1 MYMFFWIVHRIL
13 GSETCRISL
22 WGKTSRSP
30 KQRSV
35 DKMVREKKY
44 GMERVIGHSFTCYD
58 GCRSPAMILIHLGSN
73 DIGTIK
79 TFNLIEN
86 IETDILRLKLLFPN
100 CLIIWSELFMRRYWH
115 NAKKGTALEK
125 ARKRVN
131 CAIKNFVLSEG
142 NCEIRHPNIRA
153 WKKTLFRHDGVHL
166 SDIGNDIIHN
176 NIQAELE
183 TFISSTHTCS
193 FPAA

>member
-1 MYMFFWIVHRIL
+1 MVW
-13 GSETCRISL
+13 SELTA
-22 WGKTSRSP
+22 TVSRAMRGVP
-30 KQRSV
+30 P
-35 DKMVREKKY
+35 
-44 GMERVIGHSFTCYD
+44 
-58 GCRSPAMILIHLGSN
+58 PAMILIHLGSN

-100 CLIIWSELFMRRYWH
+100 CRIIWSELLMRRYWH
-115 NAKKGTALEK
+115 NAKKGTAFEK

-153 WKKTLFRHDGVHL
+153 WKKT
-166 SDIGNDIIHN
+166 
-176 NIQAELE
+176 
-183 TFISSTHTCS
+183 FI
-193 FPAA
+193 